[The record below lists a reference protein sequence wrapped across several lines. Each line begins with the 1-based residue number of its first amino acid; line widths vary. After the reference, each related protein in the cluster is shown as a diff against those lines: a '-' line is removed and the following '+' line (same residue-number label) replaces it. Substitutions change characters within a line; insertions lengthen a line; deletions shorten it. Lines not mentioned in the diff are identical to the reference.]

1 MHTQQTSTKKEL
13 AAVAS
18 LLQVAQE
25 SGQPITI
32 NLTLPVFNG
41 ILEYRIQEALDRY
54 EAEQERIR
62 KEQEQGD
69 LLTPKE
75 TKAMLHGISDATL
88 WRYVQQGI
96 FHKKMIGGKPYYS
109 RKEIQKIV
117 EG

>member
-1 MHTQQTSTKKEL
+1 MIQATKND
-13 AAVAS
+13 VAQLVS
-18 LLQVAQE
+18 LIQVAAEQQ
-25 SGQPITI
+25 QPITL
-32 NLTLPVFNG
+32 NVTLDVFKG
-41 ILEYRIQEALDRY
+41 IMAYQAQAAVEAY
-54 EAEQERIR
+54 QAGMERQR
-62 KEQEQGD
+62 KENEQGD

-96 FHKKMIGGKPYYS
+96 FHKKLIGGKPYYS